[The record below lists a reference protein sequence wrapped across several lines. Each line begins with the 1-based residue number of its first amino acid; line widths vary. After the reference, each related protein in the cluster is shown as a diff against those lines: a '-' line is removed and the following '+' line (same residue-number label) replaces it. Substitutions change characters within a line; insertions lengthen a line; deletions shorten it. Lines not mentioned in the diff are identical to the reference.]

1 MNKVRKSNKLTIIM
15 LIVGLLMVFS
25 SPFGG
30 GNSLYAG
37 LVITFGVLG
46 HNARKS
52 QQLGGSKLWLLV
64 EFPSVLIII
73 LLFILGLFK
82 GFWYE
87 YPISFLLAPAIFLYH
102 YIKTWR
108 NKSNDNKAL
117 VRCLS

>member
-1 MNKVRKSNKLTIIM
+1 MNKVRKSNKLPIII
-15 LIVGLLMVFS
+15 LIVGLLMVLS

-30 GNSLYAG
+30 RNSLYTG
-37 LVITFGVLG
+37 LFVTFGVLG

-52 QQLGGSKLWLLV
+52 QKLGGSRLWLLV

-87 YPISFLLAPAIFLYH
+87 YPISFLLVPAIFLYY
-102 YIKTWR
+102 YIKIWR
-108 NKSNDNKAL
+108 NKK
-117 VRCLS
+117 